1 MRSSKRIELKVG
13 ELCNENRTMEAREYN
28 STRKKTEERILE
40 HSNENKTKERRM
52 SS

>member
-1 MRSSKRIELKVG
+1 MRIDQF
-13 ELCNENRTMEAREYN
+13 NE
-28 STRKKTEERILE
+28 KKTEERILE